1 MILWGFIF
9 LVGGF
14 LTSLILF
21 LSNLDLFSQMKS
33 LGFGGYVQAFFDKA
47 NLTTGKVLFLIGVV
61 AFILGLVLYLVGRAK
76 CKAENNPVIPAK
88 VSKFFRDTK
97 GEFKKIVWPTFPSV
111 VKNTGVTLAMCAL
124 TAVII
129 VVVDMGL
136 GQLVNLLLNL

>member
-14 LTSLILF
+14 LTALILF
-21 LSNLDLFSQMKS
+21 LSNLDLFSKMKD

-47 NLTTGKVLFLIGVV
+47 QLSTGKVIFLIAVV

-76 CKAENNPVIPAK
+76 CKAENNPIVPAK
-88 VSKFFRDTK
+88 VTKFFRDTK

-129 VVVDMGL
+129 IVVDLGL

>member
-1 MILWGFIF
+1 MILWGVIF

-33 LGFGGYVQAFFDKA
+33 LGFNGYVQAFFDKA
-47 NLTTGKVLFLIGVV
+47 NLTTGKVLFLIGVA

-88 VSKFFRDTK
+88 VSKFCRDTK

>member
-21 LSNLDLFSQMKS
+21 LSNLDLFSRMKS
-33 LGFGGYVQAFFDKA
+33 LGFNGYVQAFFDKA
-47 NLTTGKVLFLIGVV
+47 NLSTGKVLFLIGVA